1 MHSEILLLTLLSSDV
16 EEERHFAVNKTL
28 SICGKSEYG
37 DTSNRPFK
45 VPKLNWEAKK
55 LEELIDSIDDT
66 ESIASDRSVDWSSD
80 WSDDVLDY
88 VAARFPY
95 EKYFDV

>member
-1 MHSEILLLTLLSSDV
+1 MV
-16 EEERHFAVNKTL
+16 R
-28 SICGKSEYG
+28 
-37 DTSNRPFK
+37 NRYDR
-45 VPKLNWEAKK
+45 VIRE
-55 LEELIDSIDDT
+55 LETLIDSIDDT